1 MTTAIIAILLTVI
14 VYIFIGKVTANA
26 FDEGNSL
33 KWILAWP
40 VVIAWLISV
49 VGPKFPV
56 NLWYA
61 ICEYAVI
68 AFEKF
73 ENLDMNA
80 PYDPD
85 DGFYNDD
92 LDDLYDEEY

>member
-26 FDEGNSL
+26 FDEGSSL

-49 VGPKFPV
+49 VGPRFPV
-56 NLWYA
+56 NLWHA
-61 ICEYAVI
+61 ICEY
-68 AFEKF
+68 FD
-73 ENLDMNA
+73 NLDMNV